1 MTKQHPTIQNP
12 RDEIGKPMS
21 WEPSQAFL
29 KFAIVTLLFGSAGA
43 LTVTLVFAPEQNA
56 RAAAQALLAL
66 TALTGWYF
74 LSRGRPLATIN
85 VLAFGSWIAVTILAG
100 MTGGVR
106 GPVIIA
112 YPAIVILIG
121 WLIGWR
127 AALVTAGLTA
137 VIICSFVLAESWKFL
152 PIPLPTSPVMYGAL
166 QIIILALSA
175 ALIAFLARAYQ
186 SRLNDLHSMSR
197 DLAQHM
203 AALEVSKAELNR
215 AQAVAKVGSWA
226 YDLPTDTMHLSAE
239 TCRIFGLP
247 EGTTGSHDS
256 YLARVHPDDRQALDS
271 AWQQA
276 LQGATFDYVHRILV
290 ARSTHW
296 VRQRAE
302 FERAADGKAQTAI
315 GIAQDVTERKQDEEK
330 LRRSEERF
338 SIAFRSSPLA
348 ASIALASDGRFID
361 ANRNYERYFGWKRE
375 DLIGRTSV
383 EVGLWLDE
391 GERQRWATALMRG
404 GRVVDWE
411 TSWRDKNGEIRQVS
425 ISAETADMH
434 GEACILAHIAD
445 ITERKQAEAELVKHR
460 DHLEEL
466 VASRTTEL
474 AQAKEAAETANV
486 AKSAFLANMSHEIR
500 TPMNGIL
507 GMAHLLRRSGVTAQ
521 QATRLDTIDT
531 SAQHLLGII
540 NSILDISKIEA
551 GKFVLEE
558 APVFIDSLLGN
569 VSTIVAERAKAKG
582 IRLLIEGDS
591 LPENLLG
598 DPTRLQQALL
608 NYATN
613 AVKFTEHGKVT
624 LRALKQEEAT
634 QTLRV
639 RFEVQDSGI
648 GIPPDALP
656 RLFGAFE
663 QADNSTT
670 RKYGGTGLGLA
681 ITRRLAELMGG
692 EAGVESTPGV
702 GSTFWF
708 TVRLKKQEAPR
719 ANAKPVPSSDPEK
732 LIQLRCRGKRV
743 LIVDDEPVNREVARI
758 LLEDTGLL
766 IDTAADGE
774 QAVTMAREAGYA
786 VILMD
791 MQMPK
796 LNGLEATQQIRGMPG
811 YLDIPIIAMTAN
823 AYAEDRARCHAA
835 GMNDFLIKPF
845 DPDTLFATLLKALD
859 RQPAHR

>member
-1 MTKQHPTIQNP
+1 MTKRHPPIQSA
-12 RDEIGKPMS
+12 RDDIAKPLS

-43 LTVTLVFAPEQNA
+43 FSVTLAFAPEQIA

-74 LSRGRPLATIN
+74 LWHGRALATIN
-85 VLAFGSWIAVTILAG
+85 VLIFGSWTAVTIIAS

-127 AALVTAGLTA
+127 AALATAGLTA
-137 VIICSFVLAESWKFL
+137 MTICGFVLGESWKFL
-152 PIPLPTSPVMYGAL
+152 PPPLPTSPMMYGAL

-186 SRLNDLHSMSR
+186 NRLSDLHSMSR
-197 DLAQHM
+197 DLAQHT

-215 AQAVAKVGSWA
+215 AQSVAKVGSWA
-226 YDLPTDTMHLSAE
+226 YELPTDMMHLSAE

-290 ARSTHW
+290 ARSIRW
-296 VRQRAE
+296 VRQKAE
-302 FERAADGKAQTAI
+302 FERAADGTPQRAI

-330 LRRSEERF
+330 LRHSEERF

-383 EVGLWLDE
+383 EVGLWSDE
-391 GERQRWATALMRG
+391 GARQRWATALMHG

-411 TSWRDKNGEIRQVS
+411 TSWRHRNGEIRQVS

-445 ITERKQAEAELVKHR
+445 ITERKQAEVEIVKHR

-507 GMAHLLRRSGVTAQ
+507 GMAHLLRRSGVTPQ
-521 QATRLDTIDT
+521 QAARLDTIDT

-569 VSTIVAERAKAKG
+569 VSTIVAERARTRG
-582 IRLLIEGDS
+582 IRLLVEGDA
-591 LPENLLG
+591 LPGTLLG

-613 AVKFTEHGKVT
+613 AVKFTERGTVT
-624 LRALKQEEAT
+624 LRALKLEETAGS
-634 QTLRV
+634 LRM

-648 GIPPDALP
+648 GIPADALP

-692 EAGVESTPGV
+692 EAGVASTPGV

-708 TVRLKKQEAPR
+708 TVRLKKLKEQSAIPP
-719 ANAKPVPSSDPEK
+719 PVSSSDAEK
-732 LIQLRCRGKRV
+732 RIQVHYQGKRV

-766 IDTAADGE
+766 IDTADDGE
-774 QAVTMAREAGYA
+774 QAVAMAGKAGYA
-786 VILMD
+786 VIFMD
-791 MQMPK
+791 MQMPR

-811 YLDIPIIAMTAN
+811 YLETPIIAMTAN
-823 AYAEDRARCHAA
+823 AFAEDRARCYSA
-835 GMNDFLIKPF
+835 GMNDYLIKPF
-845 DPDTLFATLLKALD
+845 DPDTLFVTLLKALD
-859 RQPAHR
+859 PRPTHR